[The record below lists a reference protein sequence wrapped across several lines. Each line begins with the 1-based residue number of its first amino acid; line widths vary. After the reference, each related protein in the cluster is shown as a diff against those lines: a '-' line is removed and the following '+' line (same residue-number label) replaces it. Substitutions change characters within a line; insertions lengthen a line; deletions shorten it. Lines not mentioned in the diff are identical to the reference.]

1 MKPKNLSM
9 WFYTALCLLGPLPLL
24 GQFSTVSCTHGETGT
39 CRQATTCSQANVQA
53 AINASASGGAGYVSP
68 TSFIGDGVYIPAGS
82 CTWSSSIG
90 WSNKN
95 INLIANSPTIQHP
108 SSDAIDYTI
117 TNSGATAAA
126 SRISGFNFT
135 GSMGGH
141 WLLLTGSG
149 QGSGSVPTTG
159 TAWAG
164 FFRVDH
170 ITYNYS
176 NGANGVQIYGSV
188 FGVFDHLNGT
198 EFGNHFEQSNLLD
211 AEYNAM
217 HSSNYVQFEGEYAGR
232 ILSAAPGSSSPGGLG
247 SKYMDYIEDST
258 FSCPGNYSGAISDS
272 ESGGQ
277 RMVFR
282 HNTLS
287 GTCFWYA
294 HWTRG
299 DEWDGDLYEIYD
311 NVNTGNANGQNPFRM
326 EAGTGVIF
334 NNTFPGTW
342 SDLTVHLDD
351 RRAGGGEASAHAYAC
366 DGSSSPAGRPI
377 IDGNAGDAIA
387 PGWPCA
393 GQIGNACLNGG
404 CVRGSG
410 SGGMGSLPLLL
421 WNNGSLGVAVDPANA
436 NYIKTTAHSATN
448 LNGAKDYCLAATT
461 MPSSCGIYTNT
472 YTPYTYPYP
481 TTTGGGTTFTLG
493 ITAAN
498 GSVSGSNCSAGTYAS
513 GTSVGACTANPNT
526 GYSFAGWSST
536 GSASCSGTGT
546 CGPFS
551 LAANS
556 TLTASFTLNSWTLT
570 TATAGSGSGTITGC
584 SGAHNYG
591 STYTCTVT
599 PSAGSTI
606 TSVTGCG
613 GSGTSTFTGT
623 MPNNACTVTATFSN
637 TLATPTFTPPAGT
650 YSSAQ
655 WVTINSPSGTQV
667 FKATEGS
674 NGNSSNGDAP
684 SRNLYTNCAEGW
696 NGSALTPTGVPVG
709 DLYCNVTDKT
719 NAVAA
724 GGPNLGVVTAANS
737 GTGIH
742 PVENGMDAG
751 GDDSAASLTATY
763 GQANQNGCPV
773 GTNIVTSFPGIT
785 LPGNV
790 SAANTTYGITTQS
803 GNFNTS
809 LLAPTKWTYSGGDS
823 ALYWVRETCQKVNT
837 TSVAGEHLEYDTNY
851 NTTAGVYIGQG
862 WDFDFPNGKFR
873 FDPQGGSW
881 HNVKLVA
888 ADGTISTTYSWP
900 ANHWIYTQIWM
911 HHDAVCNTGPASGCT
926 FYYDRLCVGDYTAGT
941 GLTCYN
947 LQDATT
953 GLTPQGTAVSKTTW
967 TRNEF
972 ALQHQWDVNQASA
985 TLTNTVDFDN
995 LVAFSLAP
1003 NVFYT
1008 TNGSTPTTGS
1018 TPYYLPVAVPSSLT
1032 IKALANQSGFTN
1044 SAVGSAAYVISPMN
1058 TLVLTNTNGAVSGAN
1073 CATGSYATG
1082 TSVGACT
1089 ATPNAGF
1096 SFTGWSGTGACS
1108 SASGTGTTSCTLS
1121 SNGTLTASFAPILT
1135 CGDPSQLS
1143 PNFSG
1148 TYTVPPTTLPM
1159 AVGFTSPTSG
1169 CTMHY
1174 TSDGSAPTCGSTAYP
1189 GGNLSITAAGT
1200 YQYRVIACQSG
1211 YVSSAAVGGTWQVN
1225 AASSVHVTLTGT
1237 QSFKGTGSI
1246 Q

>member
-1 MKPKNLSM
+1 
-9 WFYTALCLLGPLPLL
+9 L

-39 CRQATTCSQANVQA
+39 CRQATTCNQSDIQA

-68 TSFIGDGVYIPAGS
+68 TSFIGDGVYVPSGS
-82 CTWSSSIG
+82 CSWSTPVS
-90 WSNKN
+90 WADKN
-95 INLIANSPTIQHP
+95 INVIGSNPTITP
-108 SSDAIDYTI
+108 SDYMFAVRVT
-117 TNSGATAAA
+117 GAAGNHQSTAAA
-126 SRISGFNFT
+126 FRISGFTQN
-135 GSMGGH
+135 GGH
-141 WLLLTGSG
+141 GVNINSSNPDMTTWAGFYRIDNLTYTTSAGGNNFIIYGPVYGRFGNLTGS
-149 QGSGSVPTTG
+149 V
-159 TAWAG
+159 
-164 FFRVDH
+164 
-170 ITYNYS
+170 
-176 NGANGVQIYGSV
+176 GA
-188 FGVFDHLNGT
+188 
-198 EFGNHFEQSNLLD
+198 GNHFEQAMYLNS
-211 AEYNAM
+211 EY
-217 HSSNYVQFEGEYAGR
+217 
-232 ILSAAPGSSSPGGLG
+232 PPSSSLLLGETVGRTYALGLG
-247 SKYMDYIEDST
+247 DQNAVYIEDSSFACT
-258 FSCPGNYSGAISDS
+258 GSYGAGALSDS
-272 ESGGQ
+272 ESGPQ
-277 RMVFR
+277 RMVLR
-282 HNTLS
+282 YNTIT
-287 GTCFWYA
+287 GTCYNYA
-294 HWTRG
+294 HWTRNG
-299 DEWDGDLYEIYD
+299 EWDGGRIEIY
-311 NVNTGNANGQNPFRM
+311 NNNYSCSGTNCSAGYPGRFQ
-326 EAGTGVIF
+326 AGTGVIF
-334 NNTFPGTW
+334 NNTITGYGVNSFQI
-342 SDLTVHLDD
+342 DED
-351 RRAGGGEASAHAYAC
+351 RGAGIQTGGIAGECA
-366 DGSSSPAGRPI
+366 GSPPSNSQ
-377 IDGNAGDAIA
+377 IDVNAGDTNA

-393 GQIGNACLNGG
+393 GQVGSACIAGG
-404 CVRGSG
+404 CTRSNVNSVPFI
-410 SGGMGSLPLLL
+410 M
-421 WNNGSLGVAVDPANA
+421 WNNGAQSGCSTGGSCTNSVTFNLDVSSSPRNMA
-436 NYIKTTAHSATN
+436 NYLKSTAHSLAGPY
-448 LNGAKDYCLAATT
+448 NGAVDYFAGSAK
-461 MPSSCGIYTNT
+461 PSSVGIYTGIAS
-472 YTPYTYPYP
+472 YTPLAHPYP
-481 TTTGGGTTFTLG
+481 DGTSGTNFTLG
-493 ITAAN
+493 ITATN
-498 GSVSGSNCSAGTYAS
+498 GSISGSNCSAGTYAS
-513 GTSVGACTANPNT
+513 GTSIGACTATPNT
-526 GYSFAGWSST
+526 GYSFSGWSST

-655 WVTINSPSGTQV
+655 WVTITSPSGTQV

-742 PVENGMDAG
+742 PVQNGQDAG

-773 GTNIVTSFPGIT
+773 GTNIATSFPGIT

-1032 IKALANQSGFTN
+1032 LKAIATQPTFTN
-1044 SAVGSAAYVISPMN
+1044 SAVGSAPYVITPMN
-1058 TLVLTNTNGAVSGAN
+1058 TLVLTNANGSVSGTN
-1073 CATGSYATG
+1073 CTTGSYATG

-1108 SASGTGTTSCTLS
+1108 AASGTGTTSCTLS

-1148 TYTVPPTTLPM
+1148 TYTAPPTTLPM
-1159 AVGFTSPTSG
+1159 TVGFTSPTAG

-1189 GGNLSITAAGT
+1189 GGNLSITTAGT

-1211 YVSSAAVGGTWQVN
+1211 YVSSAVVGGTWQVN
-1225 AASSVHVTLTGT
+1225 AASTTTSVMGGRVTLSGT
-1237 QSFKGTGSI
+1237 QGV